1 MINMTSA
8 PKTKLMKQN
17 TAQQMFDRTV
27 LLSIQLK
34 VLEDL
39 HSEENA
45 VPYKNKK

>member
-1 MINMTSA
+1 
-8 PKTKLMKQN
+8 
-17 TAQQMFDRTV
+17 MFDRTV

-39 HSEENA
+39 HSEENIA

>member
-1 MINMTSA
+1 
-8 PKTKLMKQN
+8 
-17 TAQQMFDRTV
+17 MFDRTV